1 MSRDWASRGFA
12 PTPTPPPAAYLALV
26 AFFGGDTARAD
37 AWLAGQLAYA
47 GDAATA
53 EQLLTA
59 LEASGDP
66 TSVEQLL
73 GSLLS
78 SDISALDVSP
88 AGFLMAG
95 EDGFTSTLDSSY
107 VFTVI

>member
-1 MSRDWASRGFA
+1 MAGIFGSGII
-12 PTPTPPPAAYLALV
+12 PGTPQPRAYLALV
-26 AFFGGDTARAD
+26 TFFDGDPARAD

-53 EQLLTA
+53 EDLLAA
-59 LEASGDP
+59 LERSGDP
-66 TSVEQLL
+66 ASVELKL

-78 SDISALDVSP
+78 TDISALDVSP
-88 AGFLMAG
+88 AGALVAN

>member
-1 MSRDWASRGFA
+1 MAGIFGNGIIPGA
-12 PTPTPPPAAYLALV
+12 PPPSAYIALV
-26 AFFGGDTARAD
+26 AFFDGDPARAD
-37 AWLAGQLAYA
+37 AWLAGQLTYA

-53 EQLLTA
+53 EELLAT
-59 LEASGDP
+59 LERSGDP
-66 TSVEQLL
+66 ASVELKL

-78 SDISALDVSP
+78 TDISALDVSP
-88 AGFLMAG
+88 AGFLVAG